1 MQNNDHHVI
10 YEAARKRAKEKRGL
24 YYHFLLFLVGSL
36 FFVILN
42 KTLNVYPEKD
52 WYFWAIMI
60 WLFVLVMHVL
70 RIFVF
75 KPMFGEEWL
84 RRETDKL
91 MARHNQKVKELEN
104 KLEKEGAFNNIP
116 SSEIKK

>member
-1 MQNNDHHVI
+1 MQTDDHHVI

-24 YYHFLLFLVGSL
+24 YYHFLLFLVGSV
-36 FFVILN
+36 FFLVLN
-42 KTLNVYPEKD
+42 KYLNVYPEKD
-52 WYFWAIMI
+52 WYFWAIMF
-60 WLFVLVMHVL
+60 WLFLLVMHVL

-91 MARHNQKVKELEN
+91 MTKHKQKVTALEN
-104 KLEKEGAFNNIP
+104 KLQKEGAFADKPAEDIT
-116 SSEIKK
+116 K